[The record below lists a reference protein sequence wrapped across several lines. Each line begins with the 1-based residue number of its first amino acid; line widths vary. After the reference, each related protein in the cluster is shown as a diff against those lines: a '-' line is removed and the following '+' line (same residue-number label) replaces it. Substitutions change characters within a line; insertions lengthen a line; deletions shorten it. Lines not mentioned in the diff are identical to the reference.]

1 MEETEN
7 VYCPKL
13 QNFNDETSENVNDT
27 SDDINKNNDD
37 NNDYDD
43 NNVNMLDDKHNLE
56 NEEDNNKDNMMIFSS
71 ILRYQRYKT
80 KKGNIYFDFKNT
92 NLSLNEKD
100 MLVQSSNFYH
110 LFDIKSLLC
119 PHIYLNVNSH
129 ININISDYKNYLKS
143 VFNND
148 NILDDKNEIVKYSSC
163 QEFIFEAVEQVEHIE
178 VFTKVQIVKKLFLF
192 LNQNVAEKMKNY
204 INNIPI
210 INSNDYVL
218 VQTNLKNDLLLGY
231 VKSSK
236 YNLFFEIL
244 NMKKCFHSFLN
255 ENIIIYEIN
264 EDKEGY
270 FKTIDGKKYLK
281 EQIIYEKK
289 DLLKNL
295 DFYLMY
301 YCDYYFSSNSII
313 EWEKKYNN
321 NNNNIN
327 CVSNNNNNNNNCSHK
342 NNQQFIEND
351 YNDMHL
357 FFSFN
362 ICIKS
367 VKNNLFLHIIFNDNN
382 LKISDE
388 YFIESFPH
396 YEDLNLYNKQFDINK
411 MDKNLFKSNTFFI
424 NNLYY
429 HLKCKL
435 LCVFKFINMSVDDF
449 MTDIHISQ
457 IKKKGHIN
465 EKDSYMLYTFNIHTL
480 SNEGM
485 VYIFFCNLY
494 ISNMFKENNF
504 EISVPTYLHFQL
516 NKQNSYKKLKL
527 IKYNSKFLYSLCYK
541 EKGDCK
547 KKKKKNDLHEKG
559 SDNNRDNNNSDINN
573 NNSNNNNNGNYYCSH
588 NTIFSNDEKFIFN
601 SSDFNTLDQIKND
614 NYLIK
619 DEKINK
625 NFIFERGNYKYT
637 FILISSKC
645 DIIIITLRN
654 KKKKKEEYNN
664 KLNRYSSCSINE
676 NVYLENVEIINYSS
690 SNNKNTNNI
699 ICNTIINKYNYEI
712 NNNIK
717 NKNKSCVLFEIVCF
731 YENGEMQKY
740 IYTCSLKN
748 ENFEFFLNNKEEEK
762 TKSIN
767 CKKCFFKPILFPFN
781 EELLNKKKNS
791 NDLVLYNIKL
801 SDFKNLIY
809 IYFQEKK
816 IEGISL
822 TINNECLI
830 INYIKMVSKLLKKIL
845 QNSYNSDDL
854 DIVYNFQNDIKNKCH
869 NLSENINISS
879 DSTICHVIKKNEI
892 HNNNIKYNLFTQREV
907 KSSFFEFKYILF
919 GFYDLFLI
927 NQKNYTDLNEK
938 KKEEYK
944 KNFINCFDTHSHY
957 NFLNIIKEYINYDYI
972 INKCSYN
979 ISNDTQKKKKIKL
992 NFYYFLLIIQ
1002 YFKKTYIHENK
1013 SSFFYMVYNELL
1025 QNDKYLKHFYN
1036 TYNEIDKKTNIHL
1049 NDNDNNIDTDEIKKN
1064 EETDIIL
1071 KNMNFFDN
1079 YQLINIR
1086 KYDLILFSF
1095 LFHMYNFCLKQNGLS
1110 NDEFNSHITYFL
1122 INKKMKKYKKKYRY
1136 ICKKKID
1143 TNENNDNNINM
1154 CDSKNYKE
1162 KNFEEHKNNMLNK
1175 QNESLDNLKEN
1186 IFLSKNIY
1194 DNQLSSHKNLK
1205 QNKTNINEKYNH
1217 NKIIINYLTWKKCL
1231 YYIYKIKKYTR
1242 KIETYQE
1249 LYISSI
1255 LYININ
1261 LCQIFFI
1268 LLNILRMNNTNIY
1281 TNIHFDIRKNN
1292 LDYFYLLI
1300 ILNFYSLFYM
1310 LILDQK
1316 YSIIHDEDNNTYISK
1331 HINNKKYMEENDKNI
1346 ISLLSFFNN
1355 IYEQNKE
1362 ELLKND
1368 EKKKINNHN
1377 RNTDILYT
1385 SSSGVNISVSTQYL
1399 EQYLILIYNII
1410 KDKINNIKEDNYIME
1425 KLFFKI
1431 NCMICNKVCVTNI
1444 YNNYYIC
1451 ENNHIFN
1458 KCMLTFGCIYKNH
1471 IILPTI
1477 YILHDINDKLFPI
1490 TNDHILS
1497 YNLQYYLD
1505 HIYFCSFC
1513 YNFITTQNSFYKK
1526 FFLFNQCPFCNHELN
1541 IL

>member
-1 MEETEN
+1 
-7 VYCPKL
+7 
-13 QNFNDETSENVNDT
+13 
-27 SDDINKNNDD
+27 
-37 NNDYDD
+37 
-43 NNVNMLDDKHNLE
+43 
-56 NEEDNNKDNMMIFSS
+56 
-71 ILRYQRYKT
+71 
-80 KKGNIYFDFKNT
+80 
-92 NLSLNEKD
+92 
-100 MLVQSSNFYH
+100 
-110 LFDIKSLLC
+110 
-119 PHIYLNVNSH
+119 
-129 ININISDYKNYLKS
+129 
-143 VFNND
+143 
-148 NILDDKNEIVKYSSC
+148 
-163 QEFIFEAVEQVEHIE
+163 
-178 VFTKVQIVKKLFLF
+178 
-192 LNQNVAEKMKNY
+192 MKNY
-204 INNIPI
+204 IDNIPI

-231 VKSSK
+231 VKGIK

-255 ENIIIYEIN
+255 ENIVIYEIN

-281 EQIIYEKK
+281 EQIVYEKK

-295 DFYLMY
+295 DFYSMY

-313 EWEKKYNN
+313 ELEKK

-327 CVSNNNNNNNNCSHK
+327 CVNNNINSVNNNINSVDNNINNVDNNINSVNNNNNISDKITHK
-342 NNQQFIEND
+342 FEYND
-351 YNDMHL
+351 YNDIHL

-367 VKNNLFLHIIFNDNN
+367 VKNNLFLHIIYNDNN
-382 LKISDE
+382 LKNGDE
-388 YFIESFPH
+388 YLNETFPH
-396 YEDLNLYNKQFDINK
+396 YEELNLYNKQFDINK

-435 LCVFKFINMSVDDF
+435 LCVFKFINMSDDDF

-457 IKKKGHIN
+457 IKKRRYVN
-465 EKDSYMLYTFNIHTL
+465 EQDSYMLYTFNIHTL

-504 EISVPTYLHFQL
+504 EIRVHTYLHFQL

-527 IKYNSKFLYSLCYK
+527 IKYSSKFLYSLCFK
-541 EKGDCK
+541 EKSDSK
-547 KKKKKNDLHEKG
+547 KKKKKNDHHERD
-559 SDNNRDNNNSDINN
+559 SDNNNNDSNNNNYYNSN
-573 NNSNNNNNGNYYCSH
+573 NNSNYCGSNNIIYGH
-588 NTIFSNDEKFIFN
+588 DENFIFN
-601 SSDFNTLDQIKND
+601 SCDFNTLDQIKSG

-619 DEKINK
+619 DETINE
-625 NFIFERGNYKYT
+625 NFIFEVRNYKYT

-645 DIIIITLRN
+645 NIIIITLR
-654 KKKKKEEYNN
+654 KKKRKEEYN
-664 KLNRYSSCSINE
+664 KKMSKYSSCSLNE
-676 NVYLENVEIINYSS
+676 NVYMEGVEILNYCS

-717 NKNKSCVLFEIVCF
+717 NKNKSYILFEIVCF
-731 YENGEMQKY
+731 YENGEIQKY

-748 ENFEFFLNNKEEEK
+748 GNFEFFLNVKEDEK

-781 EELLNKKKNS
+781 EELLNKTKSS

-801 SDFKNLIY
+801 SHFKNLIY

-845 QNSYNSDDL
+845 QNLYNSDDI
-854 DIVYNFQNDIKNKCH
+854 DIVYNFQHNTKNKC
-869 NLSENINISS
+869 NYLSQNVNIPSDNTISN
-879 DSTICHVIKKNEI
+879 VIKKNEMD
-892 HNNNIKYNLFTQREV
+892 NNDIKYNLFTQREV

-919 GFYDLFLI
+919 GFYDLFLM

-944 KNFINCFDTHSHY
+944 KKNFINCFDSHSHY

-972 INKCSYN
+972 IDKCSYN

-1002 YFKKTYIHENK
+1002 YFKNTYTQEK
-1013 SSFFYMVYNELL
+1013 KRSFFYMVYNELL
-1025 QNDKYLKHFYN
+1025 QRDKYLKHFYY
-1036 TYNEIDKKTNIHL
+1036 TYHEIDRKTNMHL
-1049 NDNDNNIDTDEIKKN
+1049 NHNDNNIDTKEAKKN
-1064 EETDIIL
+1064 EETELIL
-1071 KNMNFFDN
+1071 KNVNFYDN
-1079 YQLINIR
+1079 YELINIR
-1086 KYDLILFSF
+1086 KYDVILFCF

-1136 ICKKKID
+1136 ISKKKID
-1143 TNENNDNNINM
+1143 TNEKNDDNNNINV
-1154 CDSKNYKE
+1154 CDSKNYKGT
-1162 KNFEEHKNNMLNK
+1162 KNFDDTTNNILNK
-1175 QNESLDNLKEN
+1175 QNESLDNLKKN
-1186 IFLSKNIY
+1186 MYLSKNNY
-1194 DNQLSSHKNLK
+1194 DNQLSSYKNTK
-1205 QNKTNINEKYNH
+1205 QNKTNINEKYN
-1217 NKIIINYLTWKKCL
+1217 NNNIIMNYLTWKKCL

-1242 KIETYQE
+1242 KIETHE
-1249 LYISSI
+1249 GLYISSM
-1255 LYININ
+1255 LYINIY

-1268 LLNILRMNNTNIY
+1268 LLNILRINNTNIY

-1300 ILNFYSLFYM
+1300 LLNFYSLFYI
-1310 LILDQK
+1310 LISDQK
-1316 YSIIHDEDNNTYISK
+1316 YILHEEENDTYISK
-1331 HINNKKYMEENDKNI
+1331 NIDNKEQMANDKNI

-1362 ELLKND
+1362 GMLKND
-1368 EKKKINNHN
+1368 QNKNNHN
-1377 RNTDILYT
+1377 TKTDILYM
-1385 SSSGVNISVSTQYL
+1385 SSSGMNISINTPFL
-1399 EQYLILIYNII
+1399 EKYLILIYNII
-1410 KDKINNIKEDNYIME
+1410 KDKINIVKEDNYIME

-1477 YILHDINDKLFPI
+1477 YLLHDINDKLFPI
-1490 TNDHILS
+1490 NNDHILS
-1497 YNLQYYLD
+1497 YNLQYELD
-1505 HIYFCSFC
+1505 YIYFCSFC